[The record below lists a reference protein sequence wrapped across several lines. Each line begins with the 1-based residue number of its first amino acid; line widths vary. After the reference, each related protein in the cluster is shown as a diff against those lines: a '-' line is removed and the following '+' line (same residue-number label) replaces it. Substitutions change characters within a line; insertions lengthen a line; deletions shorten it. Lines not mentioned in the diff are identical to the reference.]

1 MATRDRSDFLLAEFI
16 KEFTQIDSDIEKQ
29 RTINREIA
37 VEATEKLLQSY
48 NKQYYDQKHRQPTFY
63 KQGDLILVKDDQLKP
78 STNQKL
84 RSKYRSPDY
93 ESSKQE
99 LIFDS
104 KYTWL

>member
-37 VEATEKLLQSY
+37 VEATEKLQSY

-63 KQGDLILVKDDQLKP
+63 KQGDLIFVKDDQLKP

-84 RSKYRSPDY
+84 RSKYRSPD
-93 ESSKQE
+93 
-99 LIFDS
+99 
-104 KYTWL
+104 